1 MNYKRYP
8 HLYTAYNLI
17 LTWLKPI
24 QIVESRG
31 IEHNIDEANDA
42 EDNENDNQIAAY
54 IFEKVNYTR
63 CSIYLIIIKNQYQIS
78 SNNQLDCGA
87 ACMMILDLA
96 KRGKPISSNLFTDDS
111 MKVYREKVAC
121 LLSTK

>member
-1 MNYKRYP
+1 VSYKRYP

-31 IEHNIDEANDA
+31 IEHNIDEADDA

-96 KRGKPISSNLFTDDS
+96 KRGKPISSNLFTDDA

>member
-1 MNYKRYP
+1 M
-8 HLYTAYNLI
+8 YTAYNLI